1 MTQSWA
7 ILRYVGRKYGYYPK
21 DDPMIAYQIDSTIDA
36 VEDYVGAYF
45 KFNFEPNEEKKAI
58 FRENW
63 IKMLPMWIAAFE
75 KRIEANGGKYIAGT
89 KITIADFAF
98 GSVAFNLLFNEANP
112 HFTEVLPFVKD
123 SQILKKYL
131 NGLREDLKDRLSTR
145 PSPRPF

>member
-1 MTQSWA
+1 
-7 ILRYVGRKYGYYPK
+7 
-21 DDPMIAYQIDSTIDA
+21 
-36 VEDYVGAYF
+36 
-45 KFNFEPNEEKKAI
+45 
-58 FRENW
+58 
-63 IKMLPMWIAAFE
+63 MLPMWIAAFE

-112 HFTEVLPFVKD
+112 HFAEVLPFVKD
-123 SQILKKYL
+123 SKILQKYL